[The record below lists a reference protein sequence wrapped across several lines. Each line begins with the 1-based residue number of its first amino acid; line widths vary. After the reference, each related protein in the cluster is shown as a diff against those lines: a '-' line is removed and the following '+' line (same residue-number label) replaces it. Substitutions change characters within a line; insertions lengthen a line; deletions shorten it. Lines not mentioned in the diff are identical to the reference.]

1 MKTKQVL
8 RETGF
13 SRTAIRRPEDF
24 YITPK
29 VAIRELLKR
38 EKFTGR
44 GWEPACGNGA
54 ISKFFSNNIHFR
66 SSDIRRDKDIY
77 GEKGVDFLKTYHSVD
92 FIITNPPFR
101 LILPF
106 MEHAIE
112 CAKKKIALFGRIQL
126 LESKKR
132 YYFFRHYPP
141 IRVYVFSSRVS
152 CLPQSTK
159 ERKGRVMCFAWFI
172 WKIGYTGKPSLDW
185 ILIDR

>member
-1 MKTKQVL
+1 MSKVL

-29 VAIRELLKR
+29 VAIEELLKR
-38 EKFTGR
+38 EKFVGR
-44 GWEPACGNGA
+44 GWEPACGDGA
-54 ISKFFSNNIHFR
+54 ISRFFSNNIHFR

-92 FIITNPPFR
+92 FIITNPLFS

-106 MEHAIE
+106 MEHAVE
-112 CAKKKIALFGRIQL
+112 CAKKKVALFGRIQL

-132 YYFFRHYPP
+132 YYFFKHHPP

-152 CLPQSTK
+152 CSPQSTK
-159 ERKGRVMCFAWFI
+159 KRKVMCFAWFI
-172 WKIGYTGKPSLDW
+172 WKIGYTEKPSLDW